1 MRPENLLSSL
11 VAVYPPEGS
20 NVERAGYLPGERAP
34 TEEKSPQMVRWH
46 LSLSCHA
53 TPAPRPGRAILFACF
68 AMPHA
73 NSVEQAM
80 TYAA

>member
-34 TEEKSPQMVRWH
+34 TEAKSPQMVRWH
-46 LSLSCHA
+46 LFLSCHA
-53 TPAPRPGRAILFACF
+53 TLAPSPPPPPAPQG
-68 AMPHA
+68 
-73 NSVEQAM
+73 
-80 TYAA
+80 